1 MRDETQ
7 RQTHIVPGARVLN
20 RNCLEISSLYIS
32 VSRYSSLL
40 VLMRIQL
47 KQPQSQHNI
56 FVSLINE
63 IPGPRPMRG
72 LDQVVTVNDSMG
84 DFPFPAGSLIVS

>member
-20 RNCLEISSLYIS
+20 RNSLEISDLHFCF
-32 VSRYSSLL
+32 VVRFYSGADEK
-40 VLMRIQL
+40 QL